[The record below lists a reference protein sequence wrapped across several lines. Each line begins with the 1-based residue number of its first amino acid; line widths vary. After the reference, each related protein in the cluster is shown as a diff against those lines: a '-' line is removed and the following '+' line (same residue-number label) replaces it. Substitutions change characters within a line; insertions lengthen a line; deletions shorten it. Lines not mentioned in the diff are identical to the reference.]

1 MDREPSAL
9 GMEVLGMG
17 ASLDISEASEASD
30 TEASVD
36 SEGMLHSDS
45 ADLSAPTPYDVT
57 LCPDIAAQ
65 ESLSQAANVVAYCGC
80 AYPWDTIL

>member
-17 ASLDISEASEASD
+17 ASLDISEASEAS
-30 TEASVD
+30 VD
-36 SEGMLHSDS
+36 NDGVLHSGS